1 MSTNYPLA
9 IDQGADWAVQIQW
22 SSPSNTPYTV
32 MAPMRMEI
40 RGAGG
45 ELLFS
50 LSSDDDGTSA
60 FDTIDYNSEN
70 GLIQL
75 QLESSTTATFAAGT
89 YVYDLFVSY
98 SDSDRVRLARL
109 LNGNLTVSGR
119 VTQNL

>member
-1 MSTNYPLA
+1 MSTSYPLV

-45 ELLFS
+45 QLLYA
-50 LSSDDDGTSA
+50 LHTDDEGATD
-60 FDTIDYNSEN
+60 FDSIDYNSEN

-75 QLESSTTATFAAGT
+75 QLDSSTTKGFPPGT
-89 YVYDLFVSY
+89 YAYDLFVSY
-98 SDSDRVRLARL
+98 SDSDRVRTIRL
-109 LNGNLTVSGR
+109 INGTAVVNGR
-119 VTQNL
+119 ITQDL